1 MTLTRRGLLWAVAAL
16 LGIAVTAA
24 LTWSVSRLAAE
35 HIGLS
40 SEPVS
45 VIQGLAPPR
54 REAHAGPVASNEH
67 SSTTPARR
75 GSTPTVAL
83 PSTPQPAAPATRP
96 RHRRHRH
103 RRLHRRPRR
112 PRRPLRAQRAP
123 AAITRTTPEA
133 AARAG
138 TTRGPTTESNGPGR
152 DDGPGPPAMAAPDRL
167 WVDLLVCPLVDDT
180 NCGAWAPLGGSEQ

>member
-1 MTLTRRGLLWAVAAL
+1 MTLTRRGLLWAVAAV
-16 LGIAVTAA
+16 LGIAMTAA

-83 PSTPQPAAPATRP
+83 PSTPQPAAPATP
-96 RHRRHRH
+96 S
-103 RRLHRRPRR
+103 
-112 PRRPLRAQRAP
+112 AAP
-123 AAITRTTPEA
+123 APQTQTPALPAAPPAPPASRA
-133 AARAG
+133 AAAH
-138 TTRGPTTESNGPGR
+138 TNGGDHP
-152 DDGPGPPAMAAPDRL
+152 DDSGG
-167 WVDLLVCPLVDDT
+167 
-180 NCGAWAPLGGSEQ
+180 GGSGGHHSGPDD